1 LIFFYFKFNEKI
13 TLYFVTESIQG
24 VGGAVQFPK
33 NFLKKTA
40 ELVRAGGGL
49 VVSDEVQTGIIFFKH
64 YRISNYIII
73 KK

>member
-1 LIFFYFKFNEKI
+1 MNFIK
-13 TLYFVTESIQG
+13 ESIQG

-49 VVSDEVQTGIIFFKH
+49 VVSDEVQTGNKIFT
-64 YRISNYIII
+64 
-73 KK
+73 